1 MTHRQVTYLTPNTKY
16 NVQFTRCFIV
26 FKKERT
32 ELVIS
37 INVQKYVSPTE
48 IWAFQIRIS
57 LV

>member
-1 MTHRQVTYLTPNTKY
+1 MKHRQVTYLTPNTKY
-16 NVQFTRCFIV
+16 NVQFPRYFIV

-37 INVQKYVSPTE
+37 INVQKYVLPTE
-48 IWAFQIRIS
+48 RWAFQIRIS